1 MRETKEIS
9 KTFSN
14 VELIL
19 NEKEMWKSG
28 AIISLQYSKR
38 IQSFLK
44 KVKKLYKNKFEKSM
58 TAISFAE
65 AGEFSIAKDI
75 LNNDKKDEKNGDNP
89 KY

>member
-28 AIISLQYSKR
+28 AIISLQ
-38 IQSFLK
+38 SFLK
-44 KVKKLYKNKFEKSM
+44 KVKNLYKNKFEKSM